1 MYIVI
6 FTRGYKSTSA
16 CICLFVCTTN
26 MMLSTMFISHI
37 YSCVTLCPV
46 FISCMLT
53 CVCIWGHWRR
63 IGGFGQGWVIVS
75 HIILWDVV
83 AYPCVGR
90 RFLAPGSL
98 CAMCMVVQHI
108 IISPVSEWSG
118 DVMVLRR
125 SRPPPAARHPPPTA
139 RNGVNAITK
148 KPRDGLFSNLVHTL
162 VVIKSWPYKLFKVV
176 GKRSRSQR
184 QKMMW
189 FFRHFLIFISYHIFL
204 LNQVEGAIAI
214 PPSNSAPLPLF
225 CPSVCPSVCPS
236 IGLLT
241 TFSGFCT
248 FADKSLGRNGIELEM
263 QMFPDDLPLANID
276 ADGYCC
282 HFMRSSVRPTIHG
295 LGFVYCIQ
303 SAWKK
308 WPTIWHAD
316 VSRWLTLSIHGCLW
330 ILLLVCLSVH
340 LSVCSFVRLRH
351 FQVAVHL
358 LTNHL
363 EQMA

>member
-1 MYIVI
+1 MTMTVTYGQPWWGGWIYRIVNGVTSDVGVPSTYLVWIYDTWDVITNSIDSFNFIIIGKLTELQLLYPPYPKDRGMLWFYVEAVLTWFTFQGRRSKVKVTASENDVI
-6 FTRGYKSTSA
+6 FST
-16 CICLFVCTTN
+16 
-26 MMLSTMFISHI
+26 
-37 YSCVTLCPV
+37 
-46 FISCMLT
+46 
-53 CVCIWGHWRR
+53 
-63 IGGFGQGWVIVS
+63 
-75 HIILWDVV
+75 
-83 AYPCVGR
+83 
-90 RFLAPGSL
+90 FL
-98 CAMCMVVQHI
+98 
-108 IISPVSEWSG
+108 
-118 DVMVLRR
+118 
-125 SRPPPAARHPPPTA
+125 
-139 RNGVNAITK
+139 N
-148 KPRDGLFSNLVHTL
+148 F
-162 VVIKSWPYKLFKVV
+162 
-176 GKRSRSQR
+176 
-184 QKMMW
+184 
-189 FFRHFLIFISYHIFL
+189 HFLSHFPPKPSWGGHS
-204 LNQVEGAIAI
+204 NT
-214 PPSNSAPLPLF
+214 PSNSAPLPLF

-340 LSVCSFVRLRH
+340 LSVCSFTA
-351 FQVAVHL
+351 FSGGCAFG
-358 LTNHL
+358 
-363 EQMA
+363 

>member
-1 MYIVI
+1 
-6 FTRGYKSTSA
+6 
-16 CICLFVCTTN
+16 
-26 MMLSTMFISHI
+26 
-37 YSCVTLCPV
+37 
-46 FISCMLT
+46 
-53 CVCIWGHWRR
+53 
-63 IGGFGQGWVIVS
+63 
-75 HIILWDVV
+75 
-83 AYPCVGR
+83 
-90 RFLAPGSL
+90 
-98 CAMCMVVQHI
+98 
-108 IISPVSEWSG
+108 
-118 DVMVLRR
+118 
-125 SRPPPAARHPPPTA
+125 
-139 RNGVNAITK
+139 
-148 KPRDGLFSNLVHTL
+148 
-162 VVIKSWPYKLFKVV
+162 
-176 GKRSRSQR
+176 
-184 QKMMW
+184 MMW
-189 FFRHFLIFISYHIFL
+189 FFRHFWIFISYHIFL

-340 LSVCSFVRLRH
+340 LSVCSFTAFSGGCAFADKSLGTNGIKFNMLMYLLVFFSFFFLFFLRLGLGQRR
-351 FQVAVHL
+351 AVVIIGRWL
-358 LTNHL
+358 LPSLVDTGDICCHYWQHIL
-363 EQMA
+363 VFLWF

>member
-1 MYIVI
+1 
-6 FTRGYKSTSA
+6 
-16 CICLFVCTTN
+16 
-26 MMLSTMFISHI
+26 
-37 YSCVTLCPV
+37 
-46 FISCMLT
+46 
-53 CVCIWGHWRR
+53 
-63 IGGFGQGWVIVS
+63 
-75 HIILWDVV
+75 
-83 AYPCVGR
+83 
-90 RFLAPGSL
+90 
-98 CAMCMVVQHI
+98 
-108 IISPVSEWSG
+108 
-118 DVMVLRR
+118 
-125 SRPPPAARHPPPTA
+125 
-139 RNGVNAITK
+139 
-148 KPRDGLFSNLVHTL
+148 
-162 VVIKSWPYKLFKVV
+162 
-176 GKRSRSQR
+176 
-184 QKMMW
+184 MMW
-189 FFRHFLIFISYHIFL
+189 FFRHFWIFISYHIFL

-225 CPSVCPSVCPS
+225 CPSVCPS

-340 LSVCSFVRLRH
+340 LSVYGIFRWLCICWQITWNKWHKIWHADVSPQPTLM
-351 FQVAVHL
+351 L
-358 LTNHL
+358 NHL
-363 EQMA
+363 GFFFFFCFFLKTFF